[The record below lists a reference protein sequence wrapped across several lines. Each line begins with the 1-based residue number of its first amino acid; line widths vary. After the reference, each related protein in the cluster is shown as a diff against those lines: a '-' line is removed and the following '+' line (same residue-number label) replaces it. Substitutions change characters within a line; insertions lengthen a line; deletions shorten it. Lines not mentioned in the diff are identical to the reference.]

1 MARVL
6 GPNNVPITPA
16 IGGAPT
22 RAGGESFGAQQAA
35 AQQQAGHALQQ
46 VGRTAG
52 LLADKR
58 QDLEDADFLGRTS
71 IALDEDFDASSLEEA
86 GRLGSSER
94 LRATFEKRPKSV
106 IENLQSQGFNP
117 SKEAVKRAEL
127 IGLQKAST
135 HLRRN
140 VILENNQRVNGAF
153 ENAATT
159 VGLIG
164 QRAAKTG
171 DLTGGFAEVE
181 SVLAGYERALDPVT
195 MRKLRENAAETLL
208 GAFADRPEELES
220 MLDAVTNPKRFGDVN
235 PEARRSS
242 LANLPTSYFDIPE
255 AQRSRLPAGMRNN
268 NPGNI
273 KYTRG
278 SSQRAGVVGPSE
290 NRDEG
295 DPQLVFDTPQSGMDA
310 MADLAQRKYRNG
322 QTTAMA
328 LIAGRN
334 GWTPGNQSAAA
345 NVART
350 LGRGPNDDLGL
361 DDPDQLSA
369 FLKALALQEH
379 GPASKLYPDELYDA
393 AAHAGGGARRDQLPD
408 GFKGDLA
415 RVLLGNAGKIRAA
428 VADRRRAQG
437 LLSGEILADPGSKE
451 DRDQIDN
458 AMNSIQLGPRLRQA
472 DPSGAVDVTKVA
484 VRAGFVPESALSPL
498 RAMAA
503 NGNAMEQTYAL
514 QTAANILRVK
524 PGALASEGAK
534 TLRDDAVLFAAMSE
548 AGMPDQ
554 IALTRLREMRTPEF
568 KKMSEAREKEVGKVL
583 KDTSAADLT
592 SAFDVWYSSAP
603 ELGGSPR
610 EAGVVL
616 DTYRDMVKYHYI
628 RTGDADLAKG
638 AAIQDLKGVMGV
650 SEVAGKK
657 RLMRYPPEQ
666 HLPRTESERPGLFAG
681 TAGQRGD
688 FKWFDEQLTESVEQ
702 ISGKRIPLKDI
713 FLEATPQTGADVRAG
728 RDPTY
733 GVVWFEER
741 DGVRVMQTAPGMV
754 FRADRQAAETKQ
766 TEMRKA
772 WLEEERQE
780 EIDRREKQPGRV
792 REALKTLIDPS
803 RALIEKDGNFY
814 LDPAPQINFGQDEAT
829 KTKRKSETDAVRG
842 GIRRFLHPEDALTP
856 MERPKRDLT
865 VKPSY

>member
-22 RAGGESFGAQQAA
+22 RAGGESFGAQMAN
-35 AQQQAGHALQQ
+35 AQHDAGRALQSIG
-46 VGRTAG
+46 VAAG
-52 LLADKR
+52 KLADQR
-58 QDLEDADFLGRTS
+58 QALEDADFETRAAVAFDDDFQAAS
-71 IALDEDFDASSLEEA
+71 LDEA
-86 GRLGSSER
+86 GRLGSTER
-94 LRATFEKRPKSV
+94 LRGTFKKRPDDV
-106 IENLQSQGFNP
+106 IQSLREQGYAP
-117 SKEAVKRAEL
+117 SKEAEQRAKL
-127 IGLQKAST
+127 TGLTKAST
-135 HLRRN
+135 YLRRN
-140 VILENNQRVNGAF
+140 AAAEHNTRVMGILDNASQSVGMIGAQ
-153 ENAATT
+153 AA
-159 VGLIG
+159 
-164 QRAAKTG
+164 QSG
-171 DLTGGFAEVE
+171 DLAGGLEQTEA
-181 SVLAGYERALDPVT
+181 ALSNFEKLLPPEN
-195 MRKLRENAAETLL
+195 MRKLRHEASERLL
-208 GAFADRPEELES
+208 GAFADRPEQ
-220 MLDAVTNPKRFGDVN
+220 LDEWLDQLVN
-235 PEARRSS
+235 PHTSPARGSRAASETQGGRAATTLS
-242 LANLPTSYFDIPE
+242 PEGRAALKQSEGYAPVAKWDVRQHSGGYGTRARPGETFTPEKAEQRLTVETEKVSDWINSNVKVPLNQGAFDALVSFGFNLGTDDLEKLLPDINAGRLDRV
-255 AQRSRLPAGMRNN
+255 AQRMPSFNKALNENTGRLEVNDGLTSRRRREAEMLLSGDQAIAEGMPDNF
-268 NPGNI
+268 
-273 KYTRG
+273 RG
-278 SSQRAGVVGPSE
+278 
-290 NRDEG
+290 
-295 DPQLVFDTPQSGMDA
+295 
-310 MADLAQRKYRNG
+310 
-322 QTTAMA
+322 A
-328 LIAGRN
+328 L
-334 GWTPGNQSAAA
+334 
-345 NVART
+345 ART
-350 LGRGPNDDLGL
+350 LI
-361 DDPDQLSA
+361 A
-369 FLKALALQEH
+369 
-379 GPASKLYPDELYDA
+379 
-393 AAHAGGGARRDQLPD
+393 
-408 GFKGDLA
+408 
-415 RVLLGNAGKIRAA
+415 NAPKIRAA
-428 VADRRRAQG
+428 AADRRRAAG

-503 NGNAMEQTYAL
+503 NGNAVEKTFAL
-514 QTAANILRVK
+514 QTAGNILRLK

-554 IALTRLREMRTPEF
+554 VALTRLREMRSPEF
-568 KKMSEAREKEVGKVL
+568 KKMSDAREKEVGKVL

-592 SAFDVWYSSAP
+592 SAFDGWFSSAP
-603 ELGGSPR
+603 GLGGSPR
-610 EAGVVL
+610 EAGVIV

-666 HLPRTESERPGLFAG
+666 HLPRTESERPGYFAG
-681 TAGQRGD
+681 AAGQRGD
-688 FKWFDEQLTESVEQ
+688 FKWFDQQLTESVEKM
-702 ISGKRIPLKDI
+702 SGKRIPLTDI
-713 FLEATPQTGADVRAG
+713 FLEAIPQTSADVRAG

-733 GVVWFEER
+733 GVIWFEEK
-741 DGVRVMQTAPGMV
+741 DGFRVMQTAPGMV

-829 KTKRKSETDAVRG
+829 KTKRKAETDAVRG